1 MGTSV
6 TDLDAVLVDL
16 MVTPP
21 AGFVAERNRLAKDLR
36 AGGDGDAAAAVGKLR
51 RPALTGLGTQH
62 GRPRTSRTRSPT
74 SSTRPAELIAAQ
86 EAAMAG
92 NDTGA
97 LKAALPRIASRPV
110 RVAGLAAGIA
120 AREGQTGAGSSPAD
134 IGARLGVLAGGTAAM
149 ALLRR
154 GVARCRGSRARRSLR
169 RLAGPPSAPS
179 KAAKGTA
186 TASKTSMGK
195 KDGAKRQGSP
205 AADDKAKAADEQAE
219 RKAAAAAA
227 RERAAAETALAAAE
241 RSVTKREAAVA
252 EARVMVLEAQ
262 ERLAALNAD
271 LEEAVAELSSA
282 EQRRDEAGRRL
293 AALEP

>member
-21 AGFVAERNRLAKDLR
+21 AGFVAERNRLAKELR

-51 RPALTGLGTQH
+51 RPALSDWALNMAA
-62 GRPRTSRTRSPT
+62 REEPDAVADLVDAA
-74 SSTRPAELIAAQ
+74 AELTAAQ

-92 NDTGA
+92 NDAGA
-97 LKAALPRIASRPV
+97 LKAALPRMREQTG
-110 RVAGLAAGIA
+110 RVATLAAGIA
-120 AREGQTGAGSSPAD
+120 AREGQTGSGSSPAD
-134 IGARLGVLAGGTAAM
+134 IGVRLGVLAGGTAAM

-154 GVARCRGSRARRSLR
+154 GLLGVEDPGLVDPFAG
-169 RLAGPPSAPS
+169 AGPPSAPS
-179 KAAKGTA
+179 KAAKSTA
-186 TASKTSMGK
+186 TASKSSTRK
-195 KDGAKRQGSP
+195 QDGAKRQAASP
-205 AADDKAKAADEQAE
+205 AADDTDKAADEQAE

-252 EARVMVLEAQ
+252 EARVVVLEAQ

>member
-21 AGFVAERNRLAKDLR
+21 AGFVAERNRLAKELR

-51 RPALTGLGTQH
+51 RPALSDWALNMTAREEPDAVADLVDAA
-62 GRPRTSRTRSPT
+62 
-74 SSTRPAELIAAQ
+74 AELITAQ

-92 NDTGA
+92 NDAGA
-97 LKAALPRIASRPV
+97 LKAALPRMREQTG
-110 RVAGLAAGIA
+110 RVSTLAAGIA
-120 AREGQTGAGSSPAD
+120 VREGQTGSGSSPAD

-154 GVARCRGSRARRSLR
+154 GLLGVEDPGLVDPFAG
-169 RLAGPPSAPS
+169 AGPPSAPS
-179 KAAKGTA
+179 KPAKSTA
-186 TASKTSMGK
+186 TTSKSPSTR
-195 KDGAKRQGSP
+195 DGPKRQAASH
-205 AADDKAKAADEQAE
+205 AADDTAKAVDEQAE

-252 EARVMVLEAQ
+252 EARVVVLEAQ

>member
-21 AGFVAERNRLAKDLR
+21 AGFVAERNRLAKELR

-51 RPALTGLGTQH
+51 RPALSDWALNMTAREEPDAVADLVDAA
-62 GRPRTSRTRSPT
+62 
-74 SSTRPAELIAAQ
+74 AELIAAQ

-92 NDTGA
+92 NDAGA
-97 LKAALPRIASRPV
+97 LKAALPRMREQTG
-110 RVAGLAAGIA
+110 RVATLAAGIA
-120 AREGQTGAGSSPAD
+120 VREGQTGSGSSPAD

-154 GVARCRGSRARRSLR
+154 GLLGVEDPGLVDPFAG
-169 RLAGPPSAPS
+169 AGPPSAPS
-179 KAAKGTA
+179 KPAKSTA
-186 TASKTSMGK
+186 TTSKSPSTR
-195 KDGAKRQGSP
+195 DGPKRQAASH
-205 AADDKAKAADEQAE
+205 AADDTAKAVDEQAE

-252 EARVMVLEAQ
+252 EARVVVLEAQ
-262 ERLAALNAD
+262 ERLAAL
-271 LEEAVAELSSA
+271 ERRSRRSGGGAVI
-282 EQRRDEAGRRL
+282 GR
-293 AALEP
+293 ATS